1 MINFIWLFLFV
12 SGVLVAGATG
22 QVDRI
27 TTSLTDQ
34 AATATNLIMG
44 LAGIMVFWMG
54 MMNIAAKSGLMQ
66 VFARL
71 LRPLVM
77 RLFPDVPA
85 DHPAAGAILLNISAN
100 FLGLGNAATPLGLNA
115 MQELQKLNPERE
127 TASPAMCT
135 FLALNTSSVTLIP
148 ATVVALRAAA
158 GSSSPADIVGP
169 TFVATV
175 VAAATAVALDRYF
188 RRRLQGQGRGG
199 RR

>member
-1 MINFIWLFLFV
+1 MINVIWLFLV
-12 SGVLVAGATG
+12 VAGVLVAGATG
-22 QVDRI
+22 RVDLI
-27 TTSLTDQ
+27 TSSITDQ
-34 AATATNLIMG
+34 AGTATNLILG

-77 RLFPDVPA
+77 RLFPDVPP
-85 DHPAAGAILLNISAN
+85 DHPAAGAILMNVSAN

-115 MQELQKLNPERE
+115 MQELQKLNDDPE

-135 FLALNTSSVTLIP
+135 FLALNTAAVTLVP

-158 GSSSPADIVGP
+158 GSASPADIVGP
-169 TFVATV
+169 TFVATL
-175 VAAATAVALDRYF
+175 AAATMAISLDRVF
-188 RRRLQGQGRGG
+188 RRGLRPRKGG
-199 RR
+199 RRP

>member
-1 MINFIWLFLFV
+1 MINLIWLLLVV

-27 TTSLTDQ
+27 TSSVTEQ
-34 AATATNLIMG
+34 ATTATNLIIG

-77 RLFPDVPA
+77 RLFPDVPP

-100 FLGLGNAATPLGLNA
+100 FLGLGNAATPFGLNA
-115 MQELQKLNPERE
+115 MQELQKLNPGPE

-148 ATVVALRAAA
+148 TTVVALRAAA
-158 GSSSPADIVGP
+158 GSQSPADVVGP
-169 TFVATV
+169 TFLATL
-175 VAAATAVALDRYF
+175 AAATVAITLDRF
-188 RRRLQGQGRGG
+188 LRRRLAPRKGG

>member
-1 MINFIWLFLFV
+1 MINFIWLFLIV
-12 SGVLVAGATG
+12 AGVLMAGATG
-22 QVDRI
+22 QADRI
-27 TTSLTDQ
+27 TTALTDQ
-34 AATATNLIMG
+34 ATTATNLIIG

-54 MMNIAAKSGLMQ
+54 MMNIAAKSGLTQ

-77 RLFPDVPA
+77 RLFPDVPP
-85 DHPAAGAILLNISAN
+85 DHPAAGAILLNVSAN
-100 FLGLGNAATPLGLNA
+100 LLGLGNAATPLGLSA
-115 MQELQKLNPERE
+115 MQELQKLNSEPE

-158 GSSSPADIVGP
+158 GSTSPADVVGP
-169 TFVATV
+169 TFLATL
-175 VAAATAVALDRYF
+175 VAAVTAMSLDRYF
-188 RRRLQGQGRGG
+188 RRQVKRKGG

>member
-1 MINFIWLFLFV
+1 MINFIWLFLIV
-12 SGVLVAGATG
+12 AGVLVAGATG

-27 TTSLTDQ
+27 TTALTDQ
-34 AATATNLIMG
+34 ATTATNLIIG

-54 MMNIAAKSGLMQ
+54 MMNIAAKSGLTQ

-77 RLFPDVPA
+77 RLFPDVPP
-85 DHPAAGAILLNISAN
+85 DHPAAGAILLNVSAN
-100 FLGLGNAATPLGLNA
+100 LLGLGNAATPLGLSA
-115 MQELQKLNPERE
+115 MQELQKLNSEQE

-158 GSSSPADIVGP
+158 GSTSPADVVGP
-169 TFVATV
+169 TFLATL
-175 VAAATAVALDRYF
+175 VAAVTAMSLDRYF
-188 RRRLQGQGRGG
+188 RRQLKRKGG